1 MRAVEQL
8 QGTPTQYGDVRDLFR
23 CAHRKTDGGTIDG
36 QGHTTRHDHGA
47 DHVPV
52 GGPSGISRQHE
63 LAVLIQLQIGGGEE
77 QLAGHQLGDVGI
89 VEVVAGIAAHQQSAI
104 AGLHHL
110 EVALAA
116 ARIALVTIG
125 RLIIP
130 GQVLISAVV
139 DPLVVPH
146 DGKVVHI
153 EFGGVAL
160 GAVEAV
166 D

>member
-8 QGTPTQYGDVRDLFR
+8 QGTPTQYGDVGDLFR

-52 GGPSGISRQHE
+52 GGPRGTSRQHE
-63 LAVLIQLQIGGGEE
+63 LAVLVQLQIGGGEE

-89 VEVVAGIAAHQQSAI
+89 VEVVAGIAADQQSAI

-116 ARIALVTIG
+116 AGIALVAIG
-125 RLIIP
+125 AF
-130 GQVLISAVV
+130 GQFLISAVV
-139 DPLVVPH
+139 DPLVVPY
-146 DGKVVHI
+146 DGEVVHF